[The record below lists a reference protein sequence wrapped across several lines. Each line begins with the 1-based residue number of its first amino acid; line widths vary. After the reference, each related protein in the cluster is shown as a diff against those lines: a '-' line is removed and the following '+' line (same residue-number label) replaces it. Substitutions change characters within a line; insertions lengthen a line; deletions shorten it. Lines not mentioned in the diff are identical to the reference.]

1 MTRVA
6 AALLLLVLTTAC
18 AASSASPGGP
28 GDGGAGPADGAT
40 DRVSTDHGAD
50 GAGPV
55 DSASDRESTEDRA
68 GGARQADGA
77 SIEDDG
83 TARPS
88 SGGDAA
94 VRPLL
99 LAGDDG
105 PVTVEVS
112 EALADAHADATR
124 RLTSAVEELA
134 PDATFE
140 DHRESLE
147 TCADGGHRVVQQAR
161 VRFADPSA
169 AQAFVE
175 ALAARWADAA
185 PEVLDDQGAHRFT
198 ADGTT
203 FEVVPVVDTALV
215 LLGFTTPCR

>member
-28 GDGGAGPADGAT
+28 GDGGPGPADGAP

-50 GAGPV
+50 GAQADGAP
-55 DSASDRESTEDRA
+55 DRVSTEDRA

-88 SGGDAA
+88 SGGGAA

-99 LAGDDG
+99 LAGADG

-112 EALADAHADATR
+112 EALADAHADANR
-124 RLTSAVEELA
+124 RITSAVEELA

-175 ALAARWADAA
+175 ALAAHWADAA
-185 PEVLDDQGAHRFT
+185 PEVLDDQGAHRLI